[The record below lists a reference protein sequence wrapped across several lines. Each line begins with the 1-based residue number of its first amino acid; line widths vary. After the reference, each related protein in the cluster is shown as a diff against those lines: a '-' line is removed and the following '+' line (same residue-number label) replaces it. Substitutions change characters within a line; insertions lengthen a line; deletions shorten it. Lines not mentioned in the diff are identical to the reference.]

1 MSKARSRSFHVAAA
15 TVLACVLATISGDLA
30 LAQSES
36 PRWQRSAA
44 APETVP
50 AVFHSN
56 HVMNLPTAET
66 WQKSMFQ
73 FEISHRFLNPLSS
86 GYETFYGLDGPANIR
101 LGLGWAP
108 TDRTTVTLAR
118 SNLNGSVDLQLKWK
132 IFHGLALKQKS
143 AVALMVGAAW
153 DTNSPMYESS
163 NHRAWQFYAQAPV
176 NARFGG
182 LALGVSPAYVYNS
195 IPESSEI
202 EHSFTVG
209 LYGQYYL
216 TTLLSLMAEWNLM
229 EPGYYYEYHP
239 MAVGIELET
248 GGHFFKIVFT
258 NTGRINP
265 SQYLPGSTSSG
276 NPDNWQLGFNI
287 TRLLKF

>member
-1 MSKARSRSFHVAAA
+1 MSKGQRRPFHVAAA
-15 TVLACVLATISGDLA
+15 ILLTGALVALPGECA
-30 LAQSES
+30 LAQSEG
-36 PRWQRSAA
+36 PQWQRSAP
-44 APETVP
+44 APEAVP

-108 TDRTTVTLAR
+108 TDRTTVTLSR

-132 IFHGLALKQKS
+132 LFHGLALGQKS
-143 AVALMVGAAW
+143 ALALMAGAAW
-153 DTNSPMYESS
+153 DTNSPMYESTH
-163 NHRAWQFYAQAPV
+163 HRTWQFYAQAPL
-176 NARFGG
+176 NARFGQ
-182 LALGVSPAYVYNS
+182 LALGISPAYVYNS

-202 EHSFTVG
+202 EHSVTLG
-209 LYGQYYL
+209 MYGQFYVSS
-216 TTLLSLMAEWNLM
+216 LLSFMAEWNLI
-229 EPGYYYEYHP
+229 ETGYYYEHHP
-239 MAVGIELET
+239 MALGIELET

-258 NTGRINP
+258 NTGRMNP
-265 SQYLPGSTSSG
+265 SQYLPGTTSDAS
-276 NPDNWQLGFNI
+276 PDSWQLGFNI